1 MFRKM
6 ASVVKVK
13 LYKNLPN
20 QTDPK
25 VPTTSGSFLLFWGL
39 RLDLSTYIDLS
50 LFGKVMVVDTND
62 FNNFLKQA
70 GKKLGIDAKYAYTAS
85 GAVLDDV
92 ALMRDDE
99 DIFISE
105 KAGFY
110 RSEATA
116 PRYKIAILG
125 PGGVGKSCLTIR
137 YTRNTFV
144 ETYDPT
150 IEDAFRHQTV
160 VDDRVVVMEILDTAG
175 QVWLESFCL

>member
-1 MFRKM
+1 MTVET
-6 ASVVKVK
+6 A
-13 LYKNLPN
+13 
-20 QTDPK
+20 D
-25 VPTTSGSFLLFWGL
+25 
-39 RLDLSTYIDLS
+39 
-50 LFGKVMVVDTND
+50 FG
-62 FNNFLKQA
+62 NFLKQA
-70 GKKLGIDAKYAYTAS
+70 GKKLGIDAKFAYTAS
-85 GAVLDDV
+85 GAVIDDV
-92 ALMRDDE
+92 ALMREDE

-144 ETYDPT
+144 ESYDPT

-160 VDDRVVVMEILDTAG
+160 VDDRVVIMEILDTAG
-175 QVWLESFCL
+175 QVRMPRCEIPRIYDDAGGV